1 MIKRGDLPD
10 PRDLFGFDGR
20 SGPDAHAMLG
30 FSVTL
35 RAVAERQ
42 PGGAGAAF
50 AGLLAAYEDAV
61 CPRPRRPVFPVPPP
75 MPGDGEEPPR
85 PEEVLGFARHL
96 VTIAPQMPSAALRVA
111 LISKAEDLIRGV
123 REAEAEG
130 LVR

>member
-42 PGGAGAAF
+42 PGAGGAF

-61 CPRPRRPVFPVPPP
+61 CPRPRRQGFPVPPP
-75 MPGDGEEPPR
+75 MPGDGEDPPR

-96 VTIAPQMPSAALRVA
+96 VTIAPQMQSAALRIALVA
-111 LISKAEDLIRGV
+111 KAEDLIRGV
-123 REAEAEG
+123 REAEAES